1 MDFIRW
7 GVLSVSKHYRLRVH
21 EQVKDSALA
30 RFVGI
35 ASRDREK
42 AAVEAAQLGFQR
54 SYGSYEALLADP
66 EIDAVYIPLP
76 NHLHAYWVKAAADA
90 GKHILCEKP
99 FAMDATEAEEAI
111 RYARSRGVR
120 VMEALMYRFHPEWVR
135 AKQIVSSGEIGK
147 IVFIQVHFSFNN
159 KDPRNIRNMRETGGG
174 AIMDIGCYAVSS
186 SRFMMGCEPRRV
198 LSLVSR
204 DPELGID
211 MLSSGLLDFGE
222 GQAQFS
228 VSTQAYAA
236 QRVEVVGASGKLSIQ
251 IPFNMYPDIPAE
263 LSVTTSIGTRT
274 VQCGPAGQ
282 YRLMFDAFSESLLAG
297 KPEPTPAEDA
307 VATMKVLDAL
317 FRSEASG
324 SWETLI

>member
-1 MDFIRW
+1 MDYIRW
-7 GVLSVSKHYRLRVH
+7 GVLSVSKHFGLRVH
-21 EQVKDSALA
+21 EQVKDSKVA

-42 AAVEAAQLGFQR
+42 AVAEAARLGIPR
-54 SYGSYEALLADP
+54 AYGSYEALLADP

-76 NHLHAYWVKAAADA
+76 NQLHAAWVKAAADA

-99 FAMDATEAEEAI
+99 FAMDATEAEEAVQ
-111 RYARSRGVR
+111 YARSRGIR
-120 VMEALMYRFHPEWVR
+120 VMEALMYSFHPEWVR

-198 LSLVSR
+198 LSLVNR

-211 MLSSGLLDFGE
+211 MLSSGLLDFGDAH
-222 GQAQFS
+222 AQFS

-236 QRVEVVGASGKLSIQ
+236 QRVEVIGTSGKLSLQ
-251 IPFNMYPDIPAE
+251 IPFNMYPDVPAE

-282 YRLMFDAFSESLLAG
+282 YRLMFDAFSESLLSG

-307 VATMKVLDAL
+307 IANMQVLDAL
-317 FRSEASG
+317 FRSEVSG
-324 SWETLI
+324 SWEAPR